1 MSLAAAQLTPYPQDG
16 APLSVEVIDGTTA
29 RRITRRFMAPA
40 ELVREGQLAQ
50 AVEAYGTADGA
61 YAGTDATRRTPEA
74 RALFPS
80 ALLVDVR
87 IVPIGPETG
96 GKRFVDKV
104 YEETPYERTTSH
116 TFDAQGAILT
126 ADKTVVLAY
135 GQTLPAPTAGWS
147 RVVLSSS
154 RDAGRLVY
162 SVRDARGE
170 GDTGK
175 TLNEDGDGVI
185 VESGSYVTMTEPV
198 DPAPGVYDLWRVTPA
213 SGYWSVSYAKPAAV
227 QLPAPGRVRRSKV
240 SRGDGS
246 VVETV
251 TQAGTDPAC
260 AASDWGTRT
269 VVLTGESE
277 YTRAGGIV
285 GRTRTWLVIPADYTY
300 NDNVIFDMPGLVS
313 YSGDAVTVEPGA
325 RVPLRGMISESYGP
339 DANSVQPWALLSA
352 CSWKAHGVITWED
365 PVTKEKRTGAVAK
378 RIVQEGCVGT
388 FAVTNPQTWEGF
400 DVVNMAISGASNPA
414 ARPSG
419 ETVAYSR
426 RELYAVALDTD
437 TKYWHATTARVSL

>member
-80 ALLVDVR
+80 ALLVEVR
-87 IVPIGPETG
+87 IVPIGQETG

-198 DPAPGVYDLWRVTPA
+198 DPEPGVYDLWRVTPA
-213 SGYWSVSYAKPAAV
+213 SGYWSVSYSKPAAV

-300 NDNVIFDMPGLVS
+300 NDNVRFLMPGLVELV
-313 YSGDAVTVEPGA
+313 GTDDVTVKVTPPTSLE
-325 RVPLRGMISESYGP
+325 LRGMISESFGP
-339 DANSVQPWALLSA
+339 DANSVSPWNLNAPCTYSV
-352 CSWKAHGVITWED
+352 HGVLDVNGSKFVLSESR
-365 PVTKEKRTGAVAK
+365 PCP
-378 RIVQEGCVGT
+378 GCVGT
-388 FAVTNPQTWEGF
+388 FAATGATKWGG
-400 DVVNMAISGASNPA
+400 VNAAPLAIAASSDPA